1 MPNFPWSVPGPND
14 DAHPDHPRG
23 GSTPVGHKIPGDH
36 LIGQE
41 ADPRRNEEIDQLS
54 PGQRE
59 PAKPTRTVQI
69 QWLGLAVGQQQQFV
83 AVAAHA
89 VRPRRGVGVG
99 QQQHEV
105 HAAIKAQAA
114 GAAQGIDAGR
124 GIGQIRL
131 AGLAQQPGIDRVEQ
145 RQRCRQ

>member
-1 MPNFPWSVPGPND
+1 MPNLPWSVPGPND

-23 GSTPVGHKIPGDH
+23 GSTPVGHKVPGDH

-69 QWLGLAVGQQQQFV
+69 QWLGLAVGLV
-83 AVAAHA
+83 LGILVYL
-89 VRPRRGVGVG
+89 VMPGDVPRRR
-99 QQQHEV
+99 
-105 HAAIKAQAA
+105 A
-114 GAAQGIDAGR
+114 
-124 GIGQIRL
+124 
-131 AGLAQQPGIDRVEQ
+131 
-145 RQRCRQ
+145 